1 MAPDGFAITVAL
13 VETVVVCLLGWYVFG
28 RMETRFADYV

>member
-1 MAPDGFAITVAL
+1 MFAIIVGL
-13 VETVVVCLLGWYVFG
+13 VEMVVMLVMGWYVFG

>member
-1 MAPDGFAITVAL
+1 MIAAGCWTVGL
-13 VETVVVCLLGWYVFG
+13 VLLGWYVFG

>member
-1 MAPDGFAITVAL
+1 MAPDGAAIVLSAAWT
-13 VETVVVCLLGWYVFG
+13 LLFVTFGWYVFG